1 MKNILNEISSYEKEQ
16 ILKKHRGGMMV
27 ETKKFQKLIH
37 NKLGSVKPLLI
48 EQEDPSV
55 KYLTDNGYKIVDK
68 VSLPNGQYI
77 YGGSGG
83 VCYIYDKDGK
93 TNTGYAVVMPY
104 VIRGQWENTP
114 IEVIDGKFY
123 DTVSKKDPE
132 FKQIL
137 FKEAGYKPTQQ
148 TQDQTQDQTQNQ
160 TQTLTNKISSEG
172 IKNVSDDMINSD
184 PFTGDYSG
192 YVFGGTFKGV
202 NYQWDANGVE
212 GMSGVRGLVDGYIIS
227 EKNST
232 LSKYGVEDADTSG
245 VWVGFHDGKMMAF
258 ACYKSTSG
266 TPKCKSLT

>member
-37 NKLGSVKPLLI
+37 NKLGSVNPLLLEQNDFLEKSYVKPLL
-48 EQEDPSV
+48 
-55 KYLTDNGYKIVDK
+55 DNGFTEVQEINLPDGAYKK
-68 VSLPNGQYI
+68 Y
-77 YGGSGG
+77 GSGYSIEIFG
-83 VCYIYDKDGK
+83 PDDKDTGYRLVTNNGIRGAWSGQEINVAQKK
-93 TNTGYAVVMPY
+93 TNESVYKT
-104 VIRGQWENTP
+104 
-114 IEVIDGKFY
+114 FF
-123 DTVSKKDPE
+123 KDM
-132 FKQIL
+132 
-137 FKEAGYKPTQQ
+137 GYKPTQQ
-148 TQDQTQDQTQNQ
+148 TQDQ

-184 PFTGDYSG
+184 PFAGDYSG

-212 GMSGVRGLVDGYIIS
+212 GMLGVRGLVDGFIIS

-245 VWVGFHDGKMMAF
+245 VWVGFHDGKSMAF

-266 TPKCKSLT
+266 TPKCKSIL